1 MPQPVQPP
9 ETPAITQTATSQKA
23 ANLDQFSNG
32 PQVSV
37 QTPKVLTERLATP
50 TPPETFTPEF
60 SALTAE
66 KSAALLGP
74 PISIGYPL
82 LAAPMPQ
89 PKGRVAQEDSS
100 RVQKQESVHLL
111 GSAPVTSLSQLWSLS
126 SPTPSSSKAVA
137 SEKLLSSGNDELKAM
152 SGELEKNSFT
162 HNSGASHHTT
172 ASSLN
177 AIASHLT
184 NRAASLTKKVNSSS
198 SAPNRETLA
207 QSLIIHNSYEVMP
220 NVKRLVTHER
230 GGQVREFKFSVSRSQ
245 AQALASE
252 KVAPRPDNNETAP
265 QPSISQGS
273 PTPVPTSPFG
283 VGGVIEL
290 TADRQEYNDQQKV
303 ITAQG
308 NVVLRFREALLN
320 ADRVSVNLP
329 NRIIVAEGNVAL
341 TRGDQVLRG
350 ERFEYYFVQDSGVVL
365 KARGE
370 LYTPT
375 TGTDLSI
382 FPPPDGSV
390 ATTPPRPVNDRIRS
404 NQPLQGV
411 SNPGGYSFVLGAG
424 RSIQNVPGPQ
434 SGGTI
439 NRLRYEADRIDFD
452 GKGAIAT
459 NIRITN
465 DPFSPPELELRA
477 DTARFTRLEPLVD
490 EIVASRPRLVFDQGL
505 EVPTIRNRIRIDRRQ
520 RDPALINFGYDGG
533 DRGGLFAYRT
543 FNVIDTP
550 AVQFSV
556 RPEYYIQRGIF
567 EDGIIGP
574 STFGFKTRL
583 NAILGS
589 RTTVTGRTVLTTLD
603 PTQIEDNLRASLRLQ
618 QIIGTSLPHT
628 LNLEYSYRD
637 RLYNGSLGFQTV
649 QSSLGA
655 VLTSPIIP
663 LGQTGIN
670 LSYQVG
676 AQYINADTDRADL
689 LKPDRTNDRVSL
701 ARYEATASLSK
712 GFLLWQGQGLPPTP
726 TEGLR
731 YTPAPVVPY
740 LQLNTGITGVASAY
754 SSGDSQESL
763 SGTIGLEGQ
772 FGHFSKPFLD
782 YTGFNISYTQVARGN
797 VSPFL
802 FDRVVDTSI
811 LSGGITQQIYG
822 PFRFGF
828 QTSISLD
835 NQQDISTD
843 YFVEYS
849 RRTYNILLRYNPVL
863 QIGSINFRINDFNW
877 AGNPGLFDNSEIRP
891 VRQGMP
897 QYIPSEQ

>member
-1 MPQPVQPP
+1 MSQPVQPP
-9 ETPAITQTATSQKA
+9 EIPAIIQTVTSEKA

-32 PQVSV
+32 TQVSA
-37 QTPKVLTERLATP
+37 QTQTLLTEVLATP
-50 TPPETFTPEF
+50 TPPRIFTPE
-60 SALTAE
+60 SLSLTAE

-74 PISIGYPL
+74 PISIGYSLQP
-82 LAAPMPQ
+82 APRPG
-89 PKGRVAQEDSS
+89 PSGLVAQEDSP
-100 RVQKQESVHLL
+100 RVEKQKIVHFLL
-111 GSAPVTSLSQLWSLS
+111 SAPVTSSYQLRSLS
-126 SPTPSSSKAVA
+126 FPTPSSSKAVA
-137 SEKLLSSGNDELKAM
+137 SEKLLSLKNDELKAM
-152 SGELEKNSFT
+152 SDKLEKNFFT
-162 HNSGASHHTT
+162 HNSDAPYLTT
-172 ASSLN
+172 GSVQRHSESR
-177 AIASHLT
+177 IT
-184 NRAASLTKKVNSSS
+184 NTAASLTQKAKSSG
-198 SAPNRETLA
+198 SAPNGKTLA
-207 QSLIIHNSYEVMP
+207 QSLITPNSYEVMP

-230 GGQVREFKFSVSRSQ
+230 GGQVREFKFSVPRPE
-245 AQALASE
+245 AQALAPE
-252 KVAPRPDNNETAP
+252 KVAPRPDNSETAP

-273 PTPVPTSPFG
+273 PTTVPTSPLG

-329 NRIIVAEGNVAL
+329 NRVIVAEGNVAL

-390 ATTPPRPVNDRIRS
+390 ATAPPRPVSDRIRS

-424 RSIQNVPGPQ
+424 RTIQNLPGPQ

-459 NIRITN
+459 NIRIAN

-505 EVPTIRNRIRIDRRQ
+505 EVPTFRNRIRIDRRQ
-520 RDPALINFGYDGG
+520 REPALINFGYDGS

-543 FNVIDTP
+543 FYVIDTP

-574 STFGFKTRL
+574 STFGFQTRL
-583 NAILGS
+583 NAILGP

-603 PTQIEDNLRASLRLQ
+603 PNEIEDDLRASLRLQ

-628 LNLEYSYRD
+628 LNVEYSYRD

-655 VLTSPIIP
+655 VLTSPVIP

-670 LSYQVG
+670 LTYQVG
-676 AQYINADTDRADL
+676 AQYINADTDREDL
-689 LKPDRTNDRVSL
+689 LEPDRINDRISL
-701 ARYEATASLSK
+701 GRYEAIASLSK
-712 GFLLWQGQGLPPTP
+712 GFLLWQGQALPPTP

-740 LQLNTGITGVASAY
+740 LQFNTGITGVASAY
-754 SSGDSQESL
+754 TSGDTQESL
-763 SGTIGLEGQ
+763 SGSIGLEGQ

-782 YTGFNISYTQVARGN
+782 YTGFNISYTQVALGN

-822 PFRFGF
+822 PFRAGF

-863 QIGSINFRINDFNW
+863 QIGSINLRINDFNW
-877 AGNPGLFDNSEIRP
+877 TGNPGLFDNSEIRP
-891 VRQGMP
+891 VRQGVP
-897 QYIPSEQ
+897 Q